1 MSSPL
6 GNVLMHRKR
15 KADEYKS
22 QNQGLG
28 LGLQGF
34 NLQQE

>member
-15 KADEYKS
+15 KLDESKG
-22 QNQGLG
+22 NQME

-34 NLQQE
+34 VIQQE